1 VRLNIK
7 QKRTSVCHNK
17 KMTKEKKH
25 IKAIISGG
33 GTGGHIFPAVAIA
46 NEIKSRYP
54 DAKILF
60 VGAKGRMEM
69 EKVPKAGYPIEA
81 LWISGINR
89 KKMWKNLT
97 FPFKLISSL
106 WKAKRIIKRF
116 QPDFVVGTGG
126 FASGPVLHIAQKKG
140 IPTFIQEQNSYPGIT
155 NKLLAKKAKRIYT
168 AYDGLEKFFPA
179 DKIVKT
185 GNPIRRDIFEEIPDK
200 SEAYRKFGLNENK
213 KTVLSI
219 GGSLGARPVNEAIKS
234 IINQLRAH
242 DYQILWQTGANDY
255 ENYKNFDSEHVK
267 VVPFITDM
275 KEAYGIADVIVSR
288 AGAGTISELSVLGKP
303 VILVPSPYVA
313 EDHQTK
319 NAQALA
325 DKNAAIMIKEAE
337 LKTELWK
344 NIQEIFSNEEKAKR
358 LSENIKKLAQPDAT
372 KKIVDDILGNYE

>member
-1 VRLNIK
+1 M
-7 QKRTSVCHNK
+7 S
-17 KMTKEKKH
+17 KENKH
-25 IKAIISGG
+25 IKVIISGG

-46 NEIKSRYP
+46 HEIKSRYP
-54 DAKILF
+54 DAEILF

-81 LWISGINR
+81 LWITGINR
-89 KKMWKNLT
+89 KKMWKNIT
-97 FPFKLISSL
+97 FPFKLVSSL
-106 WKAKRIIKRF
+106 WKAKRIINRF
-116 QPDFVVGTGG
+116 QPDFVIGTGG

-155 NKLLAKKAKRIYT
+155 NKLLAKKARKIYT
-168 AYDGLEKFFPA
+168 AYEGLEKFFPA

-185 GNPIRRDIFEEIPDK
+185 GNPIRKDIFEGKTDK
-200 SEAYRKFGLNENK
+200 SEAFRKFGLNESK
-213 KTVLSI
+213 KTLLSI
-219 GGSLGARPVNEAIKS
+219 GGSLGAHPVNEGVKS

-242 DYQILWQTGANDY
+242 DYQVLWQTGANDY
-255 ENYKNFDSEHVK
+255 EHYKKYDSNHVK

-275 KEAYGIADVIVSR
+275 KDAYTIADLIVSR

-319 NAQALA
+319 NAKALA

-344 NIQEIFSNEEKAKR
+344 NIQNIFSDEEKAR
-358 LSENIKKLAQPDAT
+358 QLSENIQKLADPDAT
-372 KKIVDDILGNYE
+372 KKIVNDILMNYAG